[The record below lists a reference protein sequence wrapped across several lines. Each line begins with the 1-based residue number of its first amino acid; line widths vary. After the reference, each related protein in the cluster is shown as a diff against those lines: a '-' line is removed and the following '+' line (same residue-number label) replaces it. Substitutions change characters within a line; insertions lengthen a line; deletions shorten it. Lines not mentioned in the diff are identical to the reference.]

1 MAHKQPYCVELEEEE
16 EDTQRPPSA
25 VVQVYLFQIPTG

>member
-1 MAHKQPYCVELEEEE
+1 MAHKQPYCVELEEE